1 MRHLVRARGHAP
13 IIRRPFDVASAG
25 MGIAPVSHTA
35 VFIAGASLVDTEEDV
50 MGDKSNFGNWELWGT
65 LRDRY
70 EARAKAGGP
79 YQLLALD
86 GGGIR
91 GLITLEVLVRLEAL
105 LAQAFDDKSFRLS
118 KFFDFIGGTSTGAI
132 IATGLARGMSATELL
147 SFYKEF
153 GNEVFEKRNLFERW
167 KSLYGNGPLE
177 KKLREF
183 FKAPEDLKPGNL
195 ETVLLVV
202 TRNATTDS
210 AWPISSNPWAKY
222 NGDRPDCNLCVEQW
236 KIVRAS
242 TAAPVYFP
250 PEVIA
255 WDKDDPS
262 KSFVFVDGGTT
273 AYNNPAFLMARMAT
287 EPAYRLRWPRGE
299 DKMLVVSIGT
309 GSGPTL
315 GMTAD
320 GPETNLLASAVNT
333 LSAVMNQAQ
342 YDQDVNCRTVGRCT
356 FGPFLDRE
364 VLDLVP
370 RDDDG
375 KTIPLET
382 DLGRAFLYARYDA
395 ELTTTGLEA
404 LELGH
409 LDPAAVSKLDSVA
422 SVDDL
427 SKIGK
432 AVAKQL
438 DLRHF
443 GRFVKG

>member
-1 MRHLVRARGHAP
+1 MR
-13 IIRRPFDVASAG
+13 
-25 MGIAPVSHTA
+25 
-35 VFIAGASLVDTEEDV
+35 EQ
-50 MGDKSNFGNWELWGT
+50 SNFGKWELWGP

-70 EARAKAGGP
+70 ESRAEAGGP
-79 YQLLALD
+79 YRLLALD

-91 GLITLEVLVRLEAL
+91 GLITLEVLVRLEEL
-105 LAQAFDDKSFRLS
+105 LAQALDDESFRLS
-118 KFFDFIGGTSTGAI
+118 KFFDYIGGTSTGAI

-147 SFYKEF
+147 GFYKEF
-153 GNEVFEKRNLFERW
+153 GNEVFRKRNLFERW

-177 KKLREF
+177 TKLQEF
-183 FKAPEDLKPGNL
+183 FKAPESLKPEYL
-195 ETVLLVV
+195 KTLLLVV

-222 NGDRPDCNLCVEQW
+222 NAVDRKDCNLCVPQW

-250 PEVIA
+250 PEVIE
-255 WDKDDPS
+255 WSDGDPS
-262 KSFVFVDGGTT
+262 ESFVFVDGGTT

-315 GMTAD
+315 GMQAGD
-320 GPETNLLASAVNT
+320 AETNVLASAMNT

-342 YDQDVNCRTVGRCT
+342 FDQDVNCRTVGRCT
-356 FGPFLDRE
+356 FGPKLDDE
-364 VLDLVP
+364 IGDLVP

-375 KTIPLET
+375 NGIPLET

-395 ELTTTGLEA
+395 ELTTAGLQA
-404 LELGH
+404 LDLGD

-422 SVDDL
+422 NVDDL

-432 AVAKQL
+432 AVAAQV

>member
-1 MRHLVRARGHAP
+1 MAEQSGSSV
-13 IIRRPFDVASAG
+13 
-25 MGIAPVSHTA
+25 
-35 VFIAGASLVDTEEDV
+35 
-50 MGDKSNFGNWELWGT
+50 GDWSLWGS
-65 LRDRY
+65 LRERY
-70 EARAKAGGP
+70 ERRATAGGP
-79 YQLLALD
+79 YRLLALD

-91 GLITLEVLVRLEAL
+91 GLITLEVLVRLEKL
-105 LAQAFDDKSFRLS
+105 LAEAYNDPGFRLS
-118 KFFDFIGGTSTGAI
+118 DFFDYIGGTSTGAI

-147 SFYKEF
+147 GFYKEF
-153 GNEVFEKRNLFERW
+153 GNEVFRKRNLFERW

-183 FKAPEDLKPGNL
+183 FKDPEDLRPQHLKSL
-195 ETVLLVV
+195 LLVV

-222 NGDRPDCNLCVEQW
+222 NACDRKDCNLAVPQW

-255 WDKDDPS
+255 WDAADAA

-287 EPAYRLRWPRGE
+287 EPAYRLGWPRGE
-299 DKMLVVSIGT
+299 GKMLVVSIGT

-315 GMTAD
+315 GVTAD
-320 GPETNLLASAVNT
+320 DPESNVIAGAINT

-342 YDQDVNCRTVGRCT
+342 FDQDVNCRTVGRCT
-356 FGPFLDRE
+356 YGPFIDRE

-370 RDDDG
+370 RDHDG
-375 KTIPLET
+375 NAIPLET
-382 DLGRAFLYARYDA
+382 DLGRAFIYARYDA
-395 ELTTTGLEA
+395 ELTPTGLAA
-404 LELGH
+404 LKLGH

-427 SKIGK
+427 SAIGK
-432 AVAKQL
+432 AVAAQV

-443 GRFVKG
+443 GRFVAR